1 MMILCRK
8 KASLLVALGLLFASG
23 TVVGVNTTEA
33 NTTEANTTETNT
45 SEANT
50 TEEADTTG
58 GGGGRLIGS
67 DNSILRDFSNWT
79 RNVSKLQRRVV
90 AWLELPLC

>member
-45 SEANT
+45 SEA
-50 TEEADTTG
+50 DTT

-79 RNVSKLQRRVV
+79 RNVSNPRRRVV
-90 AWLELPLC
+90 A